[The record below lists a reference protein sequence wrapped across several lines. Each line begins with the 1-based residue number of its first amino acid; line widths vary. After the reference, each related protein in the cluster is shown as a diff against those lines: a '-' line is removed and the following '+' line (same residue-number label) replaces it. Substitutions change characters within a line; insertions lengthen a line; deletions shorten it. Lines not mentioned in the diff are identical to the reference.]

1 MSRLAMLAGLEWG
14 VLGSWSWR
22 AKAAL
27 LAASLA
33 AVTGLGYGVQ
43 VRDGLLDLERSMG
56 REAALRGEIAEKSV
70 QAALS
75 EGYHQQIDALQ
86 HRLESARQRLQ
97 QGDAARLLE
106 DVARL
111 GDGLW
116 VEQFKLLDEVPH
128 AYFVEQP
135 LELNAIGAYPQLTAL
150 LAGLAGLSRIV
161 TLTSLQLA
169 PAEAKAPGQLQ
180 LRLLASTYRAGDQSK
195 ALEHALLPV
204 IVDASAPL
212 PHDPFAAVEPL
223 ESRTLLERLALEQF
237 EMVGSLRGRQGR
249 VALLRGAGSIH
260 RIQLE
265 DRLGPDHG
273 RVVAISEHQVELV
286 EQVFIEGR
294 GWLERPRTLVLKQAD
309 RGDGR

>member
-56 REAALRGEIAEKSV
+56 REVALRGEIAEKSV

-169 PAEAKAPGQLQ
+169 PAKAPGQLQ
-180 LRLLASTYRAGDQSK
+180 LRLLASTYRAGDQSQ
-195 ALEHALLPV
+195 ALEPALLPV

-212 PHDPFAAVEPL
+212 PQDPFAAVEPL

-309 RGDGR
+309 RVDGR

>member
-1 MSRLAMLAGLEWG
+1 MSRLATLAGLEWG

-22 AKAAL
+22 AKAVL
-27 LAASLA
+27 LVVSLG

-56 REAALRGEIAEKSV
+56 REVALRGEIAEKSV

-86 HRLESARQRLQ
+86 RRLVSARQRLQ

-111 GDGLW
+111 GGGLW
-116 VEQFKLLDEVPH
+116 VEQLKLLDEVSH

-150 LAGLAGLSRIV
+150 LAGLAGLPRIV

-169 PAEAKAPGQLQ
+169 PAKAPG
-180 LRLLASTYRAGDQSK
+180 AIAT
-195 ALEHALLPV
+195 
-204 IVDASAPL
+204 APACQYL
-212 PHDPFAAVEPL
+212 
-223 ESRTLLERLALEQF
+223 SC
-237 EMVGSLRGRQGR
+237 
-249 VALLRGAGSIH
+249 
-260 RIQLE
+260 
-265 DRLGPDHG
+265 
-273 RVVAISEHQVELV
+273 
-286 EQVFIEGR
+286 
-294 GWLERPRTLVLKQAD
+294 
-309 RGDGR
+309 